1 MKQEEVRKRDMK
13 KHGEEERQ
21 VQEQKRGV
29 SGAGKSSTGN
39 AILGRK
45 AFKENRTRESEIQTG
60 RVEDR
65 SISIIDTPGFFTTYL
80 TDEEVK
86 KQMMRSLYLA
96 HPGPHVFLLIINLE
110 NFEEDKRNIVEQIQE
125 NFGEEA
131 LKFTMVLFIGREKVS
146 RAECFLIIESEEIHR
161 ILNYFEGRFHVINS
175 KNECDPYQITM
186 LLKSIDEMVKNNE
199 VQYNSSEI
207 FLKRQRKL
215 RNQPERMKQE
225 EVRKRDMKK
234 HGEEERQVQEQKRGM
249 KLVTEE

>member
-1 MKQEEVRKRDMK
+1 
-13 KHGEEERQ
+13 
-21 VQEQKRGV
+21 
-29 SGAGKSSTGN
+29 
-39 AILGRK
+39 
-45 AFKENRTRESEIQTG
+45 
-60 RVEDR
+60 
-65 SISIIDTPGFFTTYL
+65 
-80 TDEEVK
+80 
-86 KQMMRSLYLA
+86 MMRSLYLA

-234 HGEEERQVQEQKRGM
+234 HGEEERQVQEQKRGFGRIYSISKISSDHSGEYKCKSINEHGEKYSDAVTLNVMCM